1 MSKPKFNTPLA
12 EGWDFLMTRRS
23 VRTRDM
29 IAPGP
34 DRFEMQKI
42 LQAAMRVPDHGK
54 LSPWRFIVLDNE
66 TDQDAL
72 GVLISAGLCQEKDVS
87 EKIAAKM
94 HGYAKQA
101 PVLVVAI
108 YSPCLTGTSVPLWE
122 QELSAGA
129 ACMNMLTAAT
139 AMGFGGQWLTGWAAY
154 SDYVAKGLSLTE
166 GEKIA
171 GFMFFGTA
179 SNDPSERPRPD
190 PADHIQYGV
199 K

>member
-1 MSKPKFNTPLA
+1 MSKPSFNKPLP

-23 VRTRDM
+23 VKTRDM
-29 IAPGP
+29 VAPGP
-34 DRFEMQKI
+34 NRAEMRKI
-42 LQAAMRVPDHGK
+42 LEAAMRVPDHGK
-54 LSPWRFIVLDNE
+54 LAPWRFIVLDNE

-72 GVLISAGLCQEKDVS
+72 GVLISEGLCQEQDVS

-101 PVLVVAI
+101 PILVIAI
-108 YSPCLTGTSVPLWE
+108 YSPRLSGTSVPLWE
-122 QELSAGA
+122 QELSTGA

-139 AMGFGGQWLTGWAAY
+139 ALGFGGQWLTGWAAY
-154 SDYVAKGLSLTE
+154 SDYVASGLSLSS

-179 SNDPSERPRPD
+179 SAEPTERPRPD
-190 PADHIQYGV
+190 PDDHIQYGI